1 MAHDPHPI
9 HLTRRHLLQLL
20 GAGAGI
26 GLLPG
31 GTSGLLAQS
40 GRGAAVSRGV
50 EDWPEV
56 GGKGRL
62 NVWNETGILETFP
75 SDGLKVL
82 WRTPVRSGYTGPAV
96 SNGRVFLLDWQVTK
110 QPFGTE
116 RALAFDEKTGK
127 MLWSQEWQADYR
139 GISWP
144 NGPRATPTVDG
155 DRVYVAGADGK
166 LLCLDVKSGAIQWQK
181 DYVKDYGADRRKW
194 AFDWGFASAPL
205 VDGGLLIALVDGR
218 PNAKIV
224 AFDKMTGRELWRS
237 LTVDEDLG
245 VAQPV
250 IITAGGTRQLIIWYP
265 GAVAALNPET
275 GAVLWKQP
283 YKVGG
288 SMTVALPV
296 KHDSQLFFT
305 TFYDGPMMLTLDEKK
320 PGATVLWKGK
330 SDSEIQ
336 TEGLHAVIATPVIIG
351 DYIYGICSYGQFRCL
366 KASTGERIWE
376 TQAVTKERARWASG
390 VIVRHGDRLFINND
404 RGELI
409 IVKPDPKGYQEIS
422 RTQLI
427 KPTSEPQNRREL
439 VYVNWMQPAYANR
452 HIYARNDEE
461 LICAS
466 LAADGV

>member
-1 MAHDPHPI
+1 MAQDPHPTQV
-9 HLTRRHLLQLL
+9 TRRHLLQLL

-31 GTSGLLAQS
+31 GTAGLLAQS
-40 GRGAAVSRGV
+40 GRGAATSRGV

-75 SDGLKVL
+75 QDGLKVL

-127 MLWSQEWQADYR
+127 MLWAQEWQADYR

-218 PNAKIV
+218 PDAKVV
-224 AFDKMTGRELWRS
+224 AFDKMTGRELWRA

-250 IITAGGTRQLIIWYP
+250 IINAGGTRQLIIWYP

-275 GAVLWKQP
+275 GGVLWKQP

-296 KHDSQLFFT
+296 KHESQLFFT
-305 TFYDGPMMLTLDEKK
+305 TFYDGPMMLTLDQKK

-336 TEGLHAVIATPVIIG
+336 TDGLHAVIATPVIIG

-409 IVKPDPKGYQEIS
+409 IVKPDPKGYEEIS